1 MGHVLRE
8 RKLLLR
14 FWEQNKSNRR
24 SFREFPNHFGVFS
37 RIFWD
42 LYLNDRQRRYRLL
55 KVSLD
60 DTWYNIKFHWKSTV
74 RKWLLTLLHTWHHNG
89 EIQWVTKGT
98 HNTATGRLWVQ
109 VLSLFPRLQSCMY
122 CCFNYCYIYPS
133 RCLLPLHWFSLFKIK
148 LIFQRNIKKVENQ

>member
-1 MGHVLRE
+1 MSWE
-8 RKLLLR
+8 KENYFWDSENKIKRKLLLR

-74 RKWLLTLLHTWHHNG
+74 RKWFCFPSTLPTFSSTILFKTRRKRTISHLHITC
-89 EIQWVTKGT
+89 WVYLINRAG
-98 HNTATGRLWVQ
+98 GG
-109 VLSLFPRLQSCMY
+109 PRLRSPPG
-122 CCFNYCYIYPS
+122 N
-133 RCLLPLHWFSLFKIK
+133 
-148 LIFQRNIKKVENQ
+148 NI